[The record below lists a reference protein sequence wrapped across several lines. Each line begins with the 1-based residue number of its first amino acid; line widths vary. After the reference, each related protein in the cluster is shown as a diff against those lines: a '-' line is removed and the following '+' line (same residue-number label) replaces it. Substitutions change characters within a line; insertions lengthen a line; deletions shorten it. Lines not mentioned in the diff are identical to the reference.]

1 MFCADVGGVSEA
13 LQQLNLAAD
22 ASVPDNEPAD
32 NVADAHGMHWLVH
45 LGLHGCINI
54 CFFLCH
60 ENTLTALPANF

>member
-1 MFCADVGGVSEA
+1 
-13 LQQLNLAAD
+13 LAAD